1 MLSGGN
7 PDLFLYPYSY
17 DGIWLP
23 NSMSQTFLI
32 FFLNVSAPTPS
43 YKNNSCCK
51 IFQGVKKLQII
62 E

>member
-23 NSMSQTFLI
+23 NSMSQKFLN
-32 FFLNVSAPTPS
+32 FCLNVSAPTPC
-43 YKNNSCCK
+43 KNNSCCK
-51 IFQGVKKLQII
+51 IFQVVKKLQII